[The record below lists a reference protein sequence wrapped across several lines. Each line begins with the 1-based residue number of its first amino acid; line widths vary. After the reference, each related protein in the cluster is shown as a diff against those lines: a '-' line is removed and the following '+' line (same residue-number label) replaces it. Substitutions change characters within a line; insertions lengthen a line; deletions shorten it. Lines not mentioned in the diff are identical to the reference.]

1 MRILII
7 TTSYPTRGDGSEAA
21 GGFVQDFVKTL
32 GDNVDVGVVFPVEEK
47 LEKHQYSDISLYP
60 FMVSKL
66 PLSLLSPSN
75 PGNWLPIISTLRTG
89 QKAVNG
95 AVQDFRPDHILALW
109 ALPSGYW
116 AKRVCR
122 SQGIPYSIWAL
133 GSDIWSLGKVPVI
146 KSFLKNVLQNAQL
159 CLADGYQLRDDVA
172 EISRREAHFMPSTR
186 ILPLSKTKELKKSGP
201 YNLAFLGRWHPN
213 KGIDILLDA
222 LELLDDSDWLLIKS
236 FQISG
241 GGPLESLVKDRVEV
255 LQDMGRPIKLSG
267 YLDTNAASD
276 LLLSTDYLV
285 IPSRIES
292 IPVVFSDALQAST
305 PMVVTPVGDFSVL
318 FKDSPPGVIASNLSA
333 ESIARSIK
341 ELLATAPADYS
352 KNMKASLQQ
361 FSIKKSVETFLK
373 KISDKS

>member
-32 GDNVDVGVVFPVEEK
+32 GDNVDVGVVFPIEGK
-47 LEKHQYSDISLYP
+47 LEKHQQSRISFYP
-60 FMVSKL
+60 FKVSKL

-75 PGNWLPIISTLRTG
+75 PGNWLPIISTLQAG
-89 QKAVNG
+89 QKAVNE
-95 AVQDFRPDHILALW
+95 AAQDFKPDHILALW

-122 SQGIPYSIWAL
+122 SQGISYSIWAL
-133 GSDIWSLGKVPVI
+133 GSDIWSLGKVLII

-172 EISRREAHFMPSTR
+172 EISGREAHFMPSTR
-186 ILPLSKTKELKKSGP
+186 ILPLSKIKELKKNAP

-222 LELLDDSDWLLIKS
+222 LELLDDPDWELIKS
-236 FQISG
+236 FQIAG
-241 GGPLESLVKDRVEV
+241 GGPLESLVKDRVKI
-255 LQDMGRPIKLSG
+255 LQGVGRPIKLSG
-267 YLDTNAASD
+267 YLDTNAASE
-276 LLLSTDYLV
+276 LLLFADYLV

-305 PMVVTPVGDFSVL
+305 PMAVTPVGDFPVL
-318 FKDSPPGVIASNLSA
+318 FKDSPPGVIASDISA
-333 ESIARSIK
+333 ESIASSIK
-341 ELLATAPADYS
+341 ELLTTTPADYG
-352 KNMKASLQQ
+352 KNMKVSLQQ
-361 FSIKKSVETFLK
+361 FSIKKSVEMFLK